1 MRSKNLTKN
10 SNQTEKQ
17 RLGYLEGYIS
27 IFLNTALFGLKFWA
41 GTVTGSVAIVADAWH
56 TFSDSLSS
64 LVLLIGFK
72 ISSKPAD
79 KEHPFGHGRIEIVA
93 SVVVGTMLA
102 IVGFN
107 FLVESIQRFT
117 HRQEASF
124 GTIAYIVTAV
134 SILGKEIMARF
145 ALKWGKKVDSE
156 LLKADGWHHRS
167 DAISSVVILI
177 GIFLGRYFW
186 WIDSVLGLIMS
197 FVLFHATYEILK
209 SSVSHLMGEKP
220 SESFMKQLNLIVCDN
235 TQRKLFLHHI
245 HLHQYGD
252 HNEVTF
258 HIKLPGD
265 MTLKEAHDIADLI
278 EGQIRKEMNIEATI
292 HLEPLTADD

>member
-10 SNQTEKQ
+10 TNQTEKQ

-27 IFLNTALFGLKFWA
+27 IFLNTALFALKFWA

-64 LVLLIGFK
+64 LVLLMGFK

-124 GTIAYIVTAV
+124 GSIAYIVTIV
-134 SILGKEIMARF
+134 SILGKEIMARL
-145 ALKWGKKVDSE
+145 ALKWGKKIDSE
-156 LLKADGWHHRS
+156 LLRADGWHHRS
-167 DAISSVVILI
+167 DAISSLVILL
-177 GIFLGRYFW
+177 GIFIGKYFW
-186 WIDSVLGLIMS
+186 WIDSVLGIIMS

-220 SESFMKQLNLIVCDN
+220 NDRFIENMNRIVCQN
-235 TQRKLFLHHI
+235 AQRKLFLHHI

-258 HIKLPGD
+258 HIKLPGN
-265 MTLKEAHDIADLI
+265 MTLKDAHDIADGI
-278 EGQIRKEMNIEATI
+278 EQQIREELNIEATI
-292 HLEPLTADD
+292 HLEPLGSND